1 MHLQLR
7 QLSYLEGPL
16 LVTNKAA
23 LLSMLDPTEVYKI
36 LISPNIVA
44 AFANHYI

>member
-7 QLSYLEGPL
+7 QLSY

-23 LLSMLDPTEVYKI
+23 LLSMLDPIEVYKI